1 VAARNDRLDLYL
13 VRHAFAAH
21 ADPARW
27 PDDAA
32 RPLTEEGIARFRV
45 AARGLRRLV
54 PAVDSVLSSGYA
66 RAWQTAELLSEV
78 AGWHDPEKCPALE
91 AGRAAS
97 SVLDVLQRRPES
109 SIALVGHEPD
119 LSCLASL
126 LCTGS
131 EDGLQLELKKGAVA
145 SLSFSGAVEPAR
157 ACLRWTVSPKILRK
171 LDC

>member
-1 VAARNDRLDLYL
+1 VTARDTRLDLFL

-27 PDDAA
+27 PDDAE
-32 RPLTEEGIARFRV
+32 RPLTEEGITRFRV

-54 PAVDSVLSSGYA
+54 PAIDVMLSSGYA
-66 RAWQTAELLSEV
+66 RAWQTAELLHDA
-78 AGWHDPEKCPALE
+78 AGWHEPEECPALE
-91 AGRAAS
+91 AGRPATSA
-97 SVLDVLQRRPES
+97 LDVLQGRTER
-109 SIALVGHEPD
+109 SIALVGHEPY
-119 LSCLASL
+119 LSRLASL

-145 SLSFSGAVEPAR
+145 SLSFAGPVEPAR
-157 ACLRWTVSPKILRK
+157 GYLRWTVPPKILRK